1 MFNTRILSL
10 ILLCSVFSNAFSQQK
25 PKYIFY
31 MIGDGMGLNHVN
43 ITEMYLAELAGRI
56 GVEPLVFSQFPSA
69 TFATTFSKSNGV
81 TDSAAGGT
89 ALAVG
94 EKTKN
99 GVIGMDSTQT
109 RNLMSIAYDAKAK
122 GLKVGITTSVSID
135 HATPASFYAHQ
146 PDRGFYYEIAT
157 DIVKSKF
164 DFFAGS
170 GFLKPTTNHKKES
183 VKPIDH
189 ILKENGYQL
198 VQGIQEFNALKNTDK
213 VILMNNKGASAE
225 ALNYAI
231 DQQAGDLTLP
241 QITQAAVKAL
251 TQDNP
256 NGFFLMVEGG
266 KIDWSSHANDA
277 ATTIQEVLDFN
288 ESVKIAYDFYLQ
300 HPEETLIVITAD
312 HETGGYINGNGTERL
327 NLKGLSSQKLSKSAL
342 SSQIAA
348 LRQSKNE
355 VSWSEVKALL
365 QDNLGLWSQYKISEQ
380 VENQLKEVY
389 QKSFINK
396 MLKVYMPMMIRS
408 LI

>member
-1 MFNTRILSL
+1 
-10 ILLCSVFSNAFSQQK
+10 
-25 PKYIFY
+25 
-31 MIGDGMGLNHVN
+31 
-43 ITEMYLAELAGRI
+43 
-56 GVEPLVFSQFPSA
+56 
-69 TFATTFSKSNGV
+69 
-81 TDSAAGGT
+81 
-89 ALAVG
+89 
-94 EKTKN
+94 
-99 GVIGMDSTQT
+99 
-109 RNLMSIAYDAKAK
+109 
-122 GLKVGITTSVSID
+122 
-135 HATPASFYAHQ
+135 
-146 PDRGFYYEIAT
+146 
-157 DIVKSKF
+157 
-164 DFFAGS
+164 
-170 GFLKPTTNHKKES
+170 
-183 VKPIDH
+183 
-189 ILKENGYQL
+189 
-198 VQGIQEFNALKNTDK
+198 
-213 VILMNNKGASAE
+213 MNNKGASAE

-389 QKSFINK
+389 QKSFINHEQQNAKSLYANDDKIADIAIGELNRLSSISWASGDHSASYAPIYAIGPGSELFTHK
-396 MLKVYMPMMIRS
+396 MDNTDIPKKIKKAAEL
-408 LI
+408 

>member
-146 PDRGFYYEIAT
+146 PDRGYRY
-157 DIVKSKF
+157 
-164 DFFAGS
+164 
-170 GFLKPTTNHKKES
+170 
-183 VKPIDH
+183 
-189 ILKENGYQL
+189 
-198 VQGIQEFNALKNTDK
+198 
-213 VILMNNKGASAE
+213 
-225 ALNYAI
+225 
-231 DQQAGDLTLP
+231 
-241 QITQAAVKAL
+241 
-251 TQDNP
+251 
-256 NGFFLMVEGG
+256 
-266 KIDWSSHANDA
+266 
-277 ATTIQEVLDFN
+277 
-288 ESVKIAYDFYLQ
+288 
-300 HPEETLIVITAD
+300 
-312 HETGGYINGNGTERL
+312 R
-327 NLKGLSSQKLSKSAL
+327 
-342 SSQIAA
+342 
-348 LRQSKNE
+348 
-355 VSWSEVKALL
+355 
-365 QDNLGLWSQYKISEQ
+365 
-380 VENQLKEVY
+380 
-389 QKSFINK
+389 
-396 MLKVYMPMMIRS
+396 
-408 LI
+408 